1 MVWSKNRPR
10 AINQGH
16 MRIGSSLQNTS
27 WASALRLFF
36 HVCHM
41 HCHAILV
48 ADNTQDP
55 GTEKCKGVQKSTF
68 HLGSWQ
74 VTRRMTCINTLC
86 FYGRRVDSLTL
97 IVSNEA
103 YIIRL
108 NRTLHGKLQDGPDG
122 FLFQWL
128 ELSRG
133 NIVPLHDLS
142 SHADDILFF
151 LFTSSPSL
159 FLSSKNGER
168 RHYNKLKNHH
178 SVGDCCVCIT
188 MLLLLETEEGR
199 EDRDRTGR
207 WERPFLLTYY
217 QRMN

>member
-1 MVWSKNRPR
+1 MCQWIYGSRFISCQHVDNTRSSNFISYGELDPSYEYSKLLMVWSKNRPR
-10 AINQGH
+10 TINQGH

-74 VTRRMTCINTLC
+74 VTRRMTCMHTLC

-108 NRTLHGKLQDGPDG
+108 NRTLHGKLQDGLDG
-122 FLFQWL
+122 FLIP
-128 ELSRG
+128 
-133 NIVPLHDLS
+133 NIVS
-142 SHADDILFF
+142 M
-151 LFTSSPSL
+151 TR
-159 FLSSKNGER
+159 G
-168 RHYNKLKNHH
+168 
-178 SVGDCCVCIT
+178 V
-188 MLLLLETEEGR
+188 
-199 EDRDRTGR
+199 
-207 WERPFLLTYY
+207 
-217 QRMN
+217 QR

>member
-74 VTRRMTCINTLC
+74 VTRRMTCMHTLC

-133 NIVPLHDLS
+133 HIAPSMTCLHTLMTSFSFSLLPLPLS
-142 SHADDILFF
+142 FCLAKMVSADTTI
-151 LFTSSPSL
+151 SSRTIIAWVIAVSASP
-159 FLSSKNGER
+159 
-168 RHYNKLKNHH
+168 
-178 SVGDCCVCIT
+178 CCY
-188 MLLLLETEEGR
+188 
-199 EDRDRTGR
+199 
-207 WERPFLLTYY
+207 F
-217 QRMN
+217 